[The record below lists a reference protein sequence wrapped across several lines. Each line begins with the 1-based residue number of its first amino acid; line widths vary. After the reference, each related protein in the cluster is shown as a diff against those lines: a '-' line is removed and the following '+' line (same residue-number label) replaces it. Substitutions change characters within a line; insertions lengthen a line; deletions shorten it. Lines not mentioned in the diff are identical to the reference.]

1 MDWRGGSD
9 VFGGSTS
16 GSTKGCARSMFP
28 ALGGKQR
35 RDRVTDVR
43 DLLRTT
49 CFLALLIG
57 AAGCGGPDW
66 KRLSVYE
73 RLQHSDPAARLWAV
87 VEVGRSKD
95 AKAVGYLVDRLTDS
109 EPEIRMF
116 AFTSLEKITGQS
128 LGYRCYDPP
137 TIADHNIGFRCISQ
151 D

>member
-1 MDWRGGSD
+1 
-9 VFGGSTS
+9 
-16 GSTKGCARSMFP
+16 MFP

-116 AFTSLEKITGQS
+116 AITSLEKITGQT

-137 TIADHNIGFRCISQ
+137 PAREAAVARWRGWLKRPPAGGGGKKGRDQKS
-151 D
+151 